1 MLLFYLIKVIY
12 IHCFYLVEIVHKS
25 MLLWWWCF
33 VPKSSLTLAA
43 PWTVTRQAPLFMEFP
58 KKRILEWVAI
68 YFSQGSSYAGTE
80 LTSHSLADRFFNA
93 EPPGKPCVTVYFLP
107 IPQSGLQLKFC
118 HGGNFHTIEIS
129 KYYTLRLFLLFYCL
143 SRSWQTFSL
152 PLYQ

>member
-12 IHCFYLVEIVHKS
+12 IHYFYLVEIVHKS

-33 VPKSSLTLAA
+33 IPKSSLTLAA

-58 KKRILEWVAI
+58 RKRILEWVAI

-93 EPPGKPCVTVYFLP
+93 EPPGKPCVTVYLLP
-107 IPQSGLQLKFC
+107 IP
-118 HGGNFHTIEIS
+118 
-129 KYYTLRLFLLFYCL
+129 
-143 SRSWQTFSL
+143 
-152 PLYQ
+152 